1 MVVQHR
7 MYMNTV
13 PQNGKKS
20 VYQAINE
27 LSVRPSQPWPLT
39 YVKRCQI
46 AHCNSHQ
53 ISVHTKL
60 PEGDV
65 DGKGISCCPP
75 SPLPQ
80 LSVTIGVAYFD
91 TGCRRVRPESGR
103 QKGTGSQGTTYK
115 SHS

>member
-80 LSVTIGVAYFD
+80 LSVTKVQPHEGGVE
-91 TGCRRVRPESGR
+91 GQGLSCRLTSPHPPP
-103 QKGTGSQGTTYK
+103 KGGEF
-115 SHS
+115 